1 MLPALENLVV
11 GQPQLRVSSLLIAD
25 DVPPSME
32 PLLAFPPRP
41 RLPPELLLR
50 IVECVVPANPR
61 ALMPASHIVTKTL
74 LSLTRVSRATH
85 GHASNLLRQRCLFVD
100 SGSRLACVLACMAR
114 LVPTLPPVVSLR
126 HVTSL
131 YLAPFGPSLVDI
143 QTAERTRQ
151 LLCEVSDTLRRLV
164 VHMPFSSLDPI
175 VDDHLAVRRTL
186 RQGFE
191 QLLWL
196 EEFVCLGEYPA
207 LTVPEAHT
215 DVWRLWPNLRRL
227 ALFGVPVDSHWL
239 WWDIATLP
247 ELAHVVLA
255 RPQNVTSTNIKD
267 EYFHKLPRQDSRL
280 SRAIRIVL
288 VEAAQEMAVLD
299 TARWREI
306 DPADLMTVELY
317 KVPVV
322 FYRQETAQELVT
334 DLVKR
339 GALQGVLWSWTGDKA
354 GES

>member
-11 GQPQLRVSSLLIAD
+11 GQPQPRLSSLLVTD
-25 DVPPSME
+25 DAPPPMDP
-32 PLLAFPPRP
+32 PLACPPRP

-61 ALMPASHIVTKTL
+61 ALMPASHVVTKTL

-85 GHASNLLRQRCLFVD
+85 GHASRLLRQRCLFVD
-100 SGSRLACVLACMAR
+100 SSSRLACVLACMAR

-131 YLAPFGPSLVDI
+131 YLAPFSSSLVDI
-143 QTAERTRQ
+143 QTAERTSQ
-151 LLCEVSDTLRRLV
+151 LLCEVSETLRRLV
-164 VHMPFSSLDPI
+164 VHMPFSSLDPM

-191 QLLWL
+191 QLFWL
-196 EEFVCLGEYPA
+196 QEFVCLGEYPA

-247 ELAHVVLA
+247 ELSHVVLA
-255 RPQNVTSTNIKD
+255 RPQHVESTNIKD
-267 EYFHKLPRQDSRL
+267 EYFHKLPRQDPRL
-280 SRAIRIVL
+280 GRAIRIVL
-288 VEAAQEMAVLD
+288 VEAAHEMAELD
-299 TARWREI
+299 TARWRDI
-306 DPADLMTVELY
+306 DPADLMTVEVY
-317 KVPVV
+317 EVPVA
-322 FYRQETAQELVT
+322 YYGDETPQELVT
-334 DLVKR
+334 GWVKR

-354 GES
+354 GGS